1 LAGAAAAAVVAI
13 VVGIAL
19 TRSDGSSGPAAGLP
33 KTPDYHSLTVSP
45 TDPRTL
51 LLGTHDGLFRSAD
64 GGRTWRAVALDGQDA
79 MNLVRAGGRTLWVAG
94 HYVLARSEDG
104 GQTWRDVRPAGLPGL
119 DVHGF
124 AADPSRPRTLYAAI
138 AGKGLY
144 RSTDGGNSFSPVST
158 EVGPA
163 VMALALTPDGRI
175 LAGDMQRG
183 LMVSRD
189 GGATWTLRLR
199 AQLMG
204 LAVNPGDPKRVVA
217 AGPGV
222 ILSTDGGD
230 SWQRVL
236 ELPQGA
242 GPVAW
247 SQSSP
252 RIAYAVGFD
261 RMLYRTDDRGR
272 TWRAVQ

>member
-1 LAGAAAAAVVAI
+1 
-13 VVGIAL
+13 
-19 TRSDGSSGPAAGLP
+19 
-33 KTPDYHSLTVSP
+33 
-45 TDPRTL
+45 
-51 LLGTHDGLFRSAD
+51 
-64 GGRTWRAVALDGQDA
+64 
-79 MNLVRAGGRTLWVAG
+79 
-94 HYVLARSEDG
+94 
-104 GQTWRDVRPAGLPGL
+104 
-119 DVHGF
+119 
-124 AADPSRPRTLYAAI
+124 
-138 AGKGLY
+138 
-144 RSTDGGNSFSPVST
+144 
-158 EVGPA
+158 
-163 VMALALTPDGRI
+163 MALALTPDGRI